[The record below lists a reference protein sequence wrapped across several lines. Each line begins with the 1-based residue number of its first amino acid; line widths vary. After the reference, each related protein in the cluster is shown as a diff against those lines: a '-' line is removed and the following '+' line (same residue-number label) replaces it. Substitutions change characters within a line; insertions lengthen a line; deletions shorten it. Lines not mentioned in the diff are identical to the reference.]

1 VDAYVYL
8 LWILGFLAAVLFLEG
23 LYVLWNGRHGSEAR
37 RIRVRLEAAVA
48 GSTTVGTIVKSRKL
62 AKQPAIDQFL
72 RGMPGVAPLDLM
84 LEQAGSRLSVSVF
97 CAITLGIAVGGLL
110 FGLALG
116 MPALIAVGFSLLG
129 GMLPL
134 IYVARSRRRR
144 LGRIEEQLPDLLEL
158 LSRAMRA
165 GHAFPSALQ
174 MAAEE
179 MPEPC
184 AGEVGITFDE
194 INFGIPVPTAL
205 MNLAQRVPTTDL
217 RYFAVAVSIQRETG
231 GNLAELLNS
240 IATLIR
246 ARFRFLR
253 AVRTLT
259 AEGRLSAWIL
269 VLLPF
274 VLAGVI
280 TVVNPEFIRVLWT
293 DPMGL
298 KMIWSAAL
306 LMCLGIFWMTRLVD
320 VKP

>member
-1 VDAYVYL
+1 MDAYVYL

-23 LYVLWNGRHGSEAR
+23 LYVLWNGSHGSEAR
-37 RIRVRLEAAVA
+37 RIRARLEAAVA
-48 GSTTVGTIVKSRKL
+48 RSAIAGTIVKSRKL
-62 AKQPAIDQFL
+62 AKQPAVDRFL
-72 RGMPGVAPLDLM
+72 RGIPGVDSLDLV

-97 CAITLGIAVGGLL
+97 FAITLGVAVGGLL
-110 FGLALG
+110 LG
-116 MPALIAVGFSLLG
+116 MCLDMPTLILIGVALAGAL
-129 GMLPL
+129 LPL
-134 IYVARSRRRR
+134 ICVSHSRKRR

-158 LSRAMRA
+158 LARAMRA

-184 AGEVGITFDE
+184 AGEVRIVFDE

-205 MNLAQRVPTTDL
+205 MNLAERVPTTDL

-274 VLAGVI
+274 ALAGVI

-293 DPMGL
+293 DPMGI
-298 KMIWSAAL
+298 KMVWSAAL
-306 LMCLGIFWMTRLVD
+306 LMCLGIFWMT
-320 VKP
+320 